1 MLLEIDETDL
11 ICLFDLMD
19 VDRSGD
25 LTYQDRRVLEKSTI
39 IGWNVVDFPTLLD
52 NFWREI
58 VLISGNSIPSKP
70 FKLR

>member
-25 LTYQDRRVLEKSTI
+25 LTYEDRLDRRNETFNAPHGWSVAVVTSTSI
-39 IGWNVVDFPTLLD
+39 FCLGGGW
-52 NFWREI
+52 
-58 VLISGNSIPSKP
+58 
-70 FKLR
+70 